1 ESFAH
6 GVIPVA
12 MEKIANIGQAEVLV
26 ELGIPAARDVEIEA
40 IAGVI
45 EPVDVQAAAA
55 RPDLIGHGFQR
66 GQVCFRT
73 AVPTLLHPARPPA
86 ESSSRRPRAWGLAE
100 SLVAGGDEGNQN
112 APFDLALC
120 KWLMVTSSVIVARGF
135 GSPIYFLS
143 LCYRKSIASLPGNA
157 GIMAK

>member
-1 ESFAH
+1 
-6 GVIPVA
+6 

-45 EPVDVQAAAA
+45 EHVDVQAAAA
-55 RPDLIGHGFQR
+55 RPDLLGHGFQR

-112 APFDLALC
+112 APFDLAPLQMADGHFFC
-120 KWLMVTSSVIVARGF
+120 HSCSRIWVSDL
-135 GSPIYFLS
+135 FLS

-157 GIMAK
+157 GIMAKL